1 MVPNNG
7 SSRKERENC
16 SMWLEEISL
25 AAGKLKKGFDAVEG
39 SGLGTKT
46 VKYKN
51 PSASL
56 NNE

>member
-16 SMWLEEISL
+16 SMWLEEICW
-25 AAGKLKKGFDAVEG
+25 AAGKFNKGFDAVEG
-39 SGLGTKT
+39 SGLGTIT

-51 PSASL
+51 PS
-56 NNE
+56 